1 MGFWGSAADVPSAR
15 LGPLRTGEARM
26 PRRAAAVRRVDHLA
40 AVLRGGDGDEVL
52 WVSAAAA
59 ESSTALDVS
68 TVTRAAATAHA
79 FYG

>member
-1 MGFWGSAADVPSAR
+1 
-15 LGPLRTGEARM
+15 M

-40 AVLRGGDGDEVL
+40 AVLRGRDGDEVL

-59 ESSTALDVS
+59 ESSRALDVS